1 MVQKKK
7 AGDGVFTSIMAAYA
21 ILILHVLLIAGMGL
35 MVIFFRG
42 IIQYMIW
49 IFLGGALLLLGSG
62 YYFYRKMKAEGKS
75 LRETLQSPILN
86 GRAVEISFLGGIAS
100 VRLGRNENR
109 PALEGASD
117 IALKQLDDP
126 GSFRVKE
133 LNELARLLE
142 NKLIT
147 LDEYEQAKQQLFK
160 P

>member
-1 MVQKKK
+1 
-7 AGDGVFTSIMAAYA
+7 
-21 ILILHVLLIAGMGL
+21 

-49 IFLGGALLLLGSG
+49 IFLGGMLLLMGSG
-62 YYFYRKMKAEGKS
+62 YYFYRKMKAEGKT
-75 LRETLQSPILN
+75 LREMLQSPMLN

-100 VRLGRNENR
+100 VRLGRNER
-109 PALEGASD
+109 LPALEGNSD
-117 IALKQLDDP
+117 MALKQLDDP
-126 GSFRVKE
+126 GSSRVKE
-133 LNELARLLE
+133 LNELAHLFK

>member
-7 AGDGVFTSIMAAYA
+7 AGDGVFKSIMAAYA

-62 YYFYRKMKAEGKS
+62 YYFYRKMKAEGKT
-75 LRETLQSPILN
+75 LRETLQSPMLN

-100 VRLGRNENR
+100 VRLGRNDSR
-109 PALEGASD
+109 PALEGSSD
-117 IALKQLDDP
+117 IALKQLDGP
-126 GSFRVKE
+126 GSSRVKE
-133 LNELARLLE
+133 LNELAHLFK

-160 P
+160 F